1 MAGWTNKKNLI
12 LEEIKQRG
20 EEGCDISGF
29 YDRHA
34 ACGGDD
40 ALLDALYADLC
51 ALPIKPDFPFDEP
64 NGAAEIAALGDGSV
78 YKATEEIGRDK
89 FRGAWLGRSA
99 GCALGKPLETGHFMG
114 GSGGRQGWENVKLWF
129 TENGEWPIAYYTSG
143 DSPAKRKYGL
153 EVGCPDSTRE
163 KIAFME
169 TDDDIRYT
177 VLGLIALEWFGEHFK
192 PFDIGNLWFNKL
204 PYNFV
209 CTAERQA
216 YINFAVS
223 ADIADPAERLKFTR
237 EFLNPYREWIGAQIR
252 VDAYGY
258 AGAGD
263 PARAAAMAYND
274 AAFSHV
280 KNGIYGAMFIAAV
293 IAAAFGEAEKNRA
306 GLLRCIRA
314 GLSVIPKTSR
324 LYADIRRTIEICGE
338 ISDTDKLMEELWK
351 EFGHYHP
358 VHTNNN
364 AALCA
369 AALLHSDGDFEKAI
383 TTAVYGG
390 WDTDCNGATVGS
402 VMGAFLGAAALPEKW
417 IRPLNDTLYS
427 AVVDFHPI
435 KISECADR
443 MYNIYKKFRAQA

>member
-1 MAGWTNKKNLI
+1 MAGWINKNNLI
-12 LEEIKQRG
+12 AEEIKQRG

-29 YDRHA
+29 YERHT
-34 ACGGDD
+34 ACRGDD
-40 ALLDALYADLC
+40 TKLDALYADLC
-51 ALPIKPDFPFDEP
+51 ALEIDAGFPYREP
-64 NGAAEIAALGDGSV
+64 NGLDEITALRDGNV
-78 YKATEEIGRDK
+78 NTPTEEIGADK
-89 FRGAWLGRSA
+89 FYGAWLGRSA

-129 TENGEWPIAYYTSG
+129 SEYGEWPIKYYTPG
-143 DSPAKRKYGL
+143 DSPARKKYGL
-153 EVGCPDSTRE
+153 EVGCPDSQRE

-177 VLGLIALEWFGEHFK
+177 VIGLIALEWFGEKFK
-192 PFDIGNLWFNKL
+192 PFDIGNLWLTKL

-209 CTAERQA
+209 CTAEKQA
-216 YINFAVS
+216 YLNYAVS
-223 ADIADPAERLKFTR
+223 GDITDPAERLRFTR
-237 EFLNPYREWIGAQIR
+237 EYLNPYREWIGAQIR

-263 PARAAAMAYND
+263 PFRAAEMAYND

-280 KNGIYGAMFIAAV
+280 KNGIYGAMFIAAT
-293 IAAAFGEAEKNRA
+293 IAAAFGEADKNRA
-306 GLLRCIRA
+306 GLLRCINA

-338 ISDTDKLMEELWK
+338 ISDTDKLMAMMWK
-351 EFGHYHP
+351 EFDHYHP

-364 AALCA
+364 AAMCA
-369 AALLHSDGDFEKAI
+369 AALLHSDGDYEKAV
-383 TTAVYGG
+383 TSAVYGG

-402 VMGAFLGAAALPEKW
+402 VMGALLGAKALPEKW
-417 IRPLNDTLYS
+417 IKPLNDTLYS

-435 KISECADR
+435 KISECAGR
-443 MYNIYKKFRAQA
+443 MYNIYKKLKG

>member
-12 LEEIKQRG
+12 AEEIKQRE
-20 EEGCDISGF
+20 EEGCNITGF
-29 YDRHA
+29 YERHA
-34 ACGGDD
+34 ACGNDD
-40 ALLDALYADLC
+40 TKLDSLYSDLC
-51 ALPIKPDFPFDEP
+51 ALEIDPDFPFIEP
-64 NGAAEIAALGDGSV
+64 NGADEIAVLRDGTV
-78 YKATEEIGRDK
+78 YSPTEEIGKDK
-89 FRGAWLGRSA
+89 FYGAWLGRCA
-99 GCALGKPLETGHFMG
+99 GCALGKPLETGHFMS
-114 GSGGRQGWENVKLWF
+114 GSGGRQGWQNVKLWF
-129 TENGEWPIAYYTSG
+129 SEFGEWPIKYYTPG
-143 DSPAKRKYGL
+143 NSPAREKYGL
-153 EVGCPDSTRE
+153 GTGCPHSTRE
-163 KIAFME
+163 KIVFME

-177 VLGLIALEWFGEHFK
+177 VLGLIALEWFGENFK
-192 PFDIGNLWFNKL
+192 PFDIGNLWFSKL

-216 YINFAVS
+216 YINYAVS
-223 ADIADPAERLKFTR
+223 ADIADPDERLKYTR
-237 EFLNPYREWIGAQIR
+237 EYLNPYREWIGAQIR
-252 VDAYGY
+252 VDTYGY

-263 PARAAAMAYND
+263 PFRAAKMAYND

-293 IAAAFGEAEKNRA
+293 IAAAFGEADKNTA
-306 GLLRCIRA
+306 GLLRCINA

-324 LYADIRRTIEICGE
+324 LYADICKTCAMCEKIK
-338 ISDTDKLMEELWK
+338 DTDKLIETLWK

-369 AALLHSDGDFEKAI
+369 AALLHSDGDYEKAI

-402 VMGAFLGAAALPEKW
+402 VMGALLGANALPEKW
-417 IRPLNDTLYS
+417 TKPLNDTLYS

-443 MYNIYKKFRAQA
+443 TYNIYKKFRT

>member
-1 MAGWTNKKNLI
+1 MAGWTNKRNLI
-12 LEEIKQRG
+12 AEEIKQRG

-29 YDRHA
+29 YERHA
-34 ACGGDD
+34 ACSNDD
-40 ALLDALYADLC
+40 AELDKLYNDLC
-51 ALPIKPDFPFDEP
+51 ALEIRPDFPYGEP
-64 NGAAEIAALGDGSV
+64 NGADEIAALRDGFV
-78 YKATEEIGRDK
+78 FTPTQDIDRDK
-89 FRGAWLGRSA
+89 FHGAWLGRAA

-129 TENGEWPIAYYTSG
+129 TEAGEWPIAFYTPG
-143 DSPAKRKYGL
+143 ASPAREKYGL
-153 EVGCPDSTRE
+153 EVGCPASTRE

-177 VLGLIALEWFGEHFK
+177 VLGLIALERFGERFG
-192 PFDIGNLWFNKL
+192 PFDIGNLWFSEL

-216 YINFAVS
+216 YLNFAVS
-223 ADIADPAERLKFTR
+223 GDIADPAERLRFTR
-237 EFLNPYREWIGAQIR
+237 EYLNPYREWIGAQIR

-258 AGAGD
+258 AAAGD
-263 PARAAAMAYND
+263 PARAAAMAFSD
-274 AAFSHV
+274 ASFSHV

-293 IAAAFGEAEKNRA
+293 IASAFGEAEKNRA
-306 GLLRCIRA
+306 GLLRCIKA

-324 LYADIRRTIEICGE
+324 LYADILRTIEICDE
-338 ISDTDKLMEELWK
+338 TNDTDRLVEKLWK
-351 EFGHYHP
+351 EFNHYHP

-369 AALLHSDGDFEKAI
+369 ASLLHSDGDYEKAI
-383 TTAVYGG
+383 TTSVYGG

-402 VMGAFLGAAALPEKW
+402 VMGALLGAAALPEKW
-417 IRPLNDTLYS
+417 IKPLNDTLYS
-427 AVVDFHPI
+427 AVVNFHPI

-443 MYNIYKKFRAQA
+443 TYNVYKKLKA